1 MKLIANVYIGSYN
14 PENKQK
20 PIARIFE
27 ISDKEK
33 KKYEI
38 GTNYVATDLDGPKKV
53 DFGEWRDLSKNDEN
67 CLFFM
72 PVYTILE
79 ARKTVESNLRY
90 ALLTKVSGK
99 CLGLSADIDCGRMSK
114 EDASRMLMDMS
125 AYIIANK
132 CITFEHLISGPDK
145 EYTEMWGG
153 DIRYV

>member
-1 MKLIANVYIGSYN
+1 MKLIANVYTGTYN
-14 PENKQK
+14 PENKPK

-33 KKYEI
+33 QKYKVS
-38 GTNYVATDLDGPKKV
+38 TRYVATDLDGPKKA
-53 DFGEWRDLSKNDEN
+53 DFREWRDLSKNNEN

-79 ARKTVESNLRY
+79 AHRTIESNLRY
-90 ALLTKVSGK
+90 ALLTKISGK
-99 CLGLSADIDCGRMSK
+99 CIGLSADIDCGRMSK
-114 EDASRMLMDMS
+114 EDASKALMDMS
-125 AYIIANK
+125 AYIITNK
-132 CITFEHLISGPDK
+132 CISFEYPISKPEK

>member
-1 MKLIANVYIGSYN
+1 MKLIANVYTGTYN
-14 PENKQK
+14 PENKPK

-33 KKYEI
+33 QKYKVS
-38 GTNYVATDLDGPKKV
+38 TRYVATDLDGPKKA
-53 DFGEWRDLSKNDEN
+53 DFGEWRDLSKNNEN

-79 ARKTVESNLRY
+79 AHRTIESNLRY
-90 ALLTKVSGK
+90 ALLTKISGK
-99 CLGLSADIDCGRMSK
+99 CIGLSADIDCGRMSK
-114 EDASRMLMDMS
+114 EDASKALMDMS
-125 AYIIANK
+125 VYIITNK
-132 CITFEHLISGPDK
+132 CISFEYLISKPEK